1 MNDNAPDDMP
11 DGESDGHDI
20 EISLLRLRDA
30 HALAPLIAAYGQA
43 LKRGAPRRPDQY
55 YAEQL
60 LQDRVAEFLGARIDG
75 ELVGFILFYDLP
87 EPVSGKRA
95 GQADH
100 IYVHHARRGKGIA
113 KALVDVLARSRPLRE
128 ELLHR
133 LGRSP
138 AVAQLA
144 MRFVSALVGD
154 AVQENRQR
162 VERVPGAK
170 SLLGMGDFAARQARG
185 MAPKQLER
193 MVGGAADRGTQ
204 AAMERVTRAL
214 LDTFDADAVRTA
226 AIEVWDLHARESVA
240 GLRAYLTQDE
250 AEQVAASGHDVW
262 RGLQTPAWFRAA
274 LDAAVDAFLQRYGDE
289 PVGAVLDE
297 LGTDDGLVSAA
308 IQRHAPRILEVL
320 HREGHLESLVRRRLE
335 PFYRSEVALDILGG
349 ART

>member
-1 MNDNAPDDMP
+1 MTTDAT
-11 DGESDGHDI
+11 
-20 EISLLRLRDA
+20 LLAERLLEAQVA
-30 HALAPLIAAYGQA
+30 HLTAELGGAAAAELVAVEVRALVAAVADVPL
-43 LKRGAPRRPDQY
+43 R
-55 YAEQL
+55 EL
-60 LQDRVAEFLGARIDG
+60 LDEEAVRATLGALVDAVGDTPAAAAIVSDLIPVLH
-75 ELVGFILFYDLP
+75 ELPAND
-87 EPVSGKRA
+87 
-95 GQADH
+95 DH
-100 IYVHHARRGKGIA
+100 LLGDVVDPSAVE
-113 KALVDVLARSRPLRE
+113 ALVDVLARSRPLRE
-128 ELLHR
+128 ELLRR

-185 MAPKQLER
+185 RAPKQLER

-226 AIEVWDLHARESVA
+226 AIEVWDLHARDSVA

-250 AEQVAASGHDVW
+250 AEQVAGSGHDVW
-262 RGLQTPAWFRAA
+262 RSLQTSDWFRSA

-289 PVGAVLDE
+289 PVSGVLDE
-297 LGTDDGLVSAA
+297 LGIDDGLVVAA

-320 HREGHLESLVRRRLE
+320 HREGHVEALVRRRLE
-335 PFYRSEVALDILGG
+335 PFYRSEVALDILDG

>member
-1 MNDNAPDDMP
+1 MTT
-11 DGESDGHDI
+11 
-20 EISLLRLRDA
+20 DA
-30 HALAPLIAAYGQA
+30 TQL
-43 LKRGAPRRPDQY
+43 
-55 YAEQL
+55 AEQL
-60 LQDRVAEFLGARIDG
+60 LEAQVAHLTAELGGAGAAELVAVEVRALVAGVAHVPLRELLDREAVRATLGA
-75 ELVGFILFYDLP
+75 LVDAVGDTPATAAMVGDLV
-87 EPVSGKRA
+87 PVL
-95 GQADH
+95 
-100 IYVHHARRGKGIA
+100 HALPANDDNLLGDVVDPDA
-113 KALVDVLARSRPLRE
+113 VEALVDVLVRSRPLRE
-128 ELLHR
+128 ELLRR

-226 AIEVWDLHARESVA
+226 AIEVWDLHAREAVG

-250 AEQVAASGHDVW
+250 AGQVAGSGYDVW
-262 RGLQTPAWFRAA
+262 RGLRTSAWFRAA
-274 LDAAVDAFLQRYGDE
+274 LDAAVDAFLERYGDE
-289 PVGAVLDE
+289 PVGEVLDE
-297 LGTDDGLVSAA
+297 LGIDDELVSALVE
-308 IQRHAPRILEVL
+308 RHAPRVL
-320 HREGHLESLVRRRLE
+320 DVAHREGLVEALVRRRLE
-335 PFYRSEVALDILGG
+335 PFYRSEAALDILDG